1 LLPFFLLIGN
11 GGKWQSHPF
20 DLWNILFCSVDE
32 WLFTGVTFT
41 MDTPSM
47 VLFYDDVSPPVRS
60 VLLAIAALGVKDQVK
75 LEYVNLFAG
84 GHLSTDFLKV
94 NPLHTVPV
102 LRHGDLTLTDSHAI
116 LVYLCDTFASEGDD
130 LAISDART
138 RAQVVN
144 RLCFNNGFLFQRDAE
159 IMRKIFRGDVT
170 DVSAHYQ
177 PLEQILDVLEQYL
190 SGSPYTALDRLSVA
204 DFSIVATVSTLALIM
219 PVRADRW
226 PNIHGW
232 FERMKALPYY
242 ETANATGLE
251 KLRQK
256 LSTKITV

>member
-1 LLPFFLLIGN
+1 
-11 GGKWQSHPF
+11 
-20 DLWNILFCSVDE
+20 
-32 WLFTGVTFT
+32 
-41 MDTPSM
+41 MATPGM

-60 VLLAIAALGVKDQVK
+60 VLLAIAALGVKDRVQ

-84 GHLSTDFLKV
+84 GHLSEDFLQV

-116 LVYLCDTFASEGDD
+116 LVYLCDTFATEGDA
-130 LAISDART
+130 LAIPDAQT
-138 RAQVVN
+138 RAKVFN

-170 DVSAHYQ
+170 NVSDHFQ
-177 PLEQILDVLEQYL
+177 PLEQTLDVLEKYL

-204 DFSIVATVSTLALIM
+204 DFSIVATVSTLDLIM
-219 PVRADRW
+219 PIKADRW
-226 PNIHGW
+226 PNVRGW

-242 ETANATGLE
+242 QTENQIGLE
-251 KLRQK
+251 KLREK
-256 LSTKITV
+256 LSTKMNI